1 MSERKLV
8 QVILNWKFM
17 YTFWIVSYIIYQV
30 LGRTYPA
37 SIPSL
42 LQETMDRRASVF
54 LFVLVSPSSNT
65 LYGITIMKRYLIKY
79 MDDLR
84 IPVLASLLTWWAF
97 VLVLGLLGGRSFLT
111 RFGHD
116 IPVVF
121 LIFFILPFTYTI
133 PPLLYQLYK
142 GKWLNAGFLVLVWLS
157 PWALYHIPQFI
168 LIIK

>member
-1 MSERKLV
+1 MFHKYSLP
-8 QVILNWKFM
+8 F
-17 YTFWIVSYIIYQV
+17 V
-30 LGRTYPA
+30 LGITGNHNNYCGMLSCLPETLDR
-37 SIPSL
+37 SIIVL
-42 LQETMDRRASVF
+42 
-54 LFVLVSPSSNT
+54 LFVPVSPNSNT

-97 VLVLGLLGGRSFLT
+97 ILILGLLGGRSFLT

-142 GKWLNAGFLVLVWLS
+142 GKWLNVGFLVLVWLS

-168 LIIK
+168 VTIK

>member
-1 MSERKLV
+1 
-8 QVILNWKFM
+8 
-17 YTFWIVSYIIYQV
+17 
-30 LGRTYPA
+30 
-37 SIPSL
+37 
-42 LQETMDRRASVF
+42 
-54 LFVLVSPSSNT
+54 
-65 LYGITIMKRYLIKY
+65 MKRYLIKY

-97 VLVLGLLGGRSFLT
+97 VLVLGLLGGRVYLT

-116 IPVVF
+116 IPIVF

-142 GKWLNAGFLVLVWLS
+142 KKWLNVGFLVLVWLS
-157 PWALYHIPQFI
+157 PCALYHIPQFI

>member
-1 MSERKLV
+1 
-8 QVILNWKFM
+8 
-17 YTFWIVSYIIYQV
+17 
-30 LGRTYPA
+30 
-37 SIPSL
+37 
-42 LQETMDRRASVF
+42 
-54 LFVLVSPSSNT
+54 
-65 LYGITIMKRYLIKY
+65 MKRYLIKY

-97 VLVLGLLGGRSFLT
+97 ILVLGLLGGRVYLT

-133 PPLLYQLYK
+133 QPLLYQLYK
-142 GKWLNAGFLVLVWLS
+142 KKWLNVGFLLLIWLS

>member
-1 MSERKLV
+1 
-8 QVILNWKFM
+8 
-17 YTFWIVSYIIYQV
+17 
-30 LGRTYPA
+30 
-37 SIPSL
+37 
-42 LQETMDRRASVF
+42 
-54 LFVLVSPSSNT
+54 
-65 LYGITIMKRYLIKY
+65 MKRYLIKY

-97 VLVLGLLGGRSFLT
+97 VLVLGLLGGRVYLT

-142 GKWLNAGFLVLVWLS
+142 KKWLNVGFLLLVWLS
-157 PWALYHIPQFI
+157 PLVLWKLNTYWEGSLLLRLGIN
-168 LIIK
+168 L